1 MVPFLACNIAASSH
15 LHETLRLNKKVI
27 SPAYKHGLTMV
38 LYSLKILLQPIDLAQ
53 INYSGFGFVV
63 TVALFPC
70 KGADMSERHLPDDQS
85 STIDPYLITSVRQ
98 TLAEQSAALQNL
110 SKQLDSGQYQRVLN
124 LIMNCKGHVI
134 LSGMGKSGHV
144 GRKMSAT
151 LASTGTP
158 SFFIHPAEAFH
169 GDLGMITPYDLLI
182 LISASGETDEILK
195 LVPSLKNFGNRIIAI
210 TNNGNSTLAKNADA
224 VLELHMANETC
235 PNNLAPT
242 TSTTLT
248 MAIGDALAIAMIHQR
263 KFMPNDFAR
272 YHPGGSLGRRLLTRV
287 ADVMQHDVPAVQLD
301 ASFKTVIQRITS
313 GCQGMV
319 MVEDAEGGLAGI
331 ITDGDLRRFMEKED
345 SLTSATAAQMM
356 TREPLTLPEDTMI
369 IEAEEKMQKHRVSTL
384 LVTNKANKVTGL
396 VRIFD

>member
-1 MVPFLACNIAASSH
+1 
-15 LHETLRLNKKVI
+15 
-27 SPAYKHGLTMV
+27 
-38 LYSLKILLQPIDLAQ
+38 
-53 INYSGFGFVV
+53 
-63 TVALFPC
+63 
-70 KGADMSERHLPDDQS
+70 MSERHLPDDQS

-98 TLAEQSAALQNL
+98 TLAEQGAALQNL

-210 TNNGNSTLAKNADA
+210 TNNGNSTLA
-224 VLELHMANETC
+224 
-235 PNNLAPT
+235 
-242 TSTTLT
+242 

-287 ADVMQHDVPAVQLD
+287 ADVMLHDVPAVQLD

>member
-1 MVPFLACNIAASSH
+1 
-15 LHETLRLNKKVI
+15 
-27 SPAYKHGLTMV
+27 
-38 LYSLKILLQPIDLAQ
+38 
-53 INYSGFGFVV
+53 
-63 TVALFPC
+63 
-70 KGADMSERHLPDDQS
+70 MSERHLPDDQS

-98 TLAEQSAALQNL
+98 TLAEQGAALQNL

-263 KFMPNDFAR
+263 KFMLNDFAR

>member
-1 MVPFLACNIAASSH
+1 
-15 LHETLRLNKKVI
+15 
-27 SPAYKHGLTMV
+27 
-38 LYSLKILLQPIDLAQ
+38 
-53 INYSGFGFVV
+53 
-63 TVALFPC
+63 
-70 KGADMSERHLPDDQS
+70 
-85 STIDPYLITSVRQ
+85 PYLITSVRQ
-98 TLAEQSAALQNL
+98 TLEEQGAALQNL
-110 SKQLDSGQYQRVLN
+110 SKQLDSGQYQCVLN

-151 LASTGTP
+151 LASTGIP

-169 GDLGMITPYDLLI
+169 GDLGMITPCDLLI

-210 TNNGNSTLAKNADA
+210 TNNGHSTLAKNADA

-248 MAIGDALAIAMIHQR
+248 MAIGDALAIAMIHKR

>member
-1 MVPFLACNIAASSH
+1 
-15 LHETLRLNKKVI
+15 
-27 SPAYKHGLTMV
+27 
-38 LYSLKILLQPIDLAQ
+38 
-53 INYSGFGFVV
+53 
-63 TVALFPC
+63 
-70 KGADMSERHLPDDQS
+70 MSERHLPDDQS

-98 TLAEQSAALQNL
+98 TLAEQGAALQNL
-110 SKQLDSGQYQRVLN
+110 SKQLDSGQYQRVHY
-124 LIMNCKGHVI
+124 CWVRSI

-224 VLELHMANETC
+224 VLELYMANETC

-287 ADVMQHDVPAVQLD
+287 ADVMQHDVPSVHLD
-301 ASFKTVIQRITS
+301 APFKTVIQRITS

-319 MVEDAEGGLAGI
+319 MVEDAEGELAGI

-356 TREPLTLPEDTMI
+356 TREPLTLPEETMI

>member
-1 MVPFLACNIAASSH
+1 
-15 LHETLRLNKKVI
+15 
-27 SPAYKHGLTMV
+27 
-38 LYSLKILLQPIDLAQ
+38 
-53 INYSGFGFVV
+53 
-63 TVALFPC
+63 
-70 KGADMSERHLPDDQS
+70 MSERHLPDDQS

-263 KFMPNDFAR
+263 KFMPNGFAR

>member
-1 MVPFLACNIAASSH
+1 
-15 LHETLRLNKKVI
+15 
-27 SPAYKHGLTMV
+27 
-38 LYSLKILLQPIDLAQ
+38 
-53 INYSGFGFVV
+53 
-63 TVALFPC
+63 
-70 KGADMSERHLPDDQS
+70 MSERHLPDDQS

-98 TLAEQSAALQNL
+98 TLAEQGAALQNL

-248 MAIGDALAIAMIHQR
+248 MAIGDALAIAMIRQR
-263 KFMPNDFAR
+263 KFMPNDLAR

-356 TREPLTLPEDTMI
+356 TREPLTLPGDTMI

>member
-1 MVPFLACNIAASSH
+1 MP
-15 LHETLRLNKKVI
+15 EK
-27 SPAYKHGLTMV
+27 
-38 LYSLKILLQPIDLAQ
+38 YS
-53 INYSGFGFVV
+53 
-63 TVALFPC
+63 
-70 KGADMSERHLPDDQS
+70 PDDQS

-98 TLAEQSAALQNL
+98 TLEEQGAALQNL
-110 SKQLDSGQYQRVLN
+110 SKQLDSGQYQCVLN

-169 GDLGMITPYDLLI
+169 GDLGMITPCDLLI

-248 MAIGDALAIAMIHQR
+248 MAIGDALAIA
-263 KFMPNDFAR
+263 
-272 YHPGGSLGRRLLTRV
+272 
-287 ADVMQHDVPAVQLD
+287 
-301 ASFKTVIQRITS
+301 
-313 GCQGMV
+313 
-319 MVEDAEGGLAGI
+319 
-331 ITDGDLRRFMEKED
+331 
-345 SLTSATAAQMM
+345 
-356 TREPLTLPEDTMI
+356 
-369 IEAEEKMQKHRVSTL
+369 
-384 LVTNKANKVTGL
+384 
-396 VRIFD
+396 

>member
-1 MVPFLACNIAASSH
+1 S
-15 LHETLRLNKKVI
+15 
-27 SPAYKHGLTMV
+27 
-38 LYSLKILLQPIDLAQ
+38 
-53 INYSGFGFVV
+53 
-63 TVALFPC
+63 
-70 KGADMSERHLPDDQS
+70 PDDQS

-98 TLAEQSAALQNL
+98 TLEEQGAALQNL
-110 SKQLDSGQYQRVLN
+110 SKQLDSGQYQCVLN

-151 LASTGTP
+151 LASTGIP

-169 GDLGMITPYDLLI
+169 GDLGMITPCDLLI

-210 TNNGNSTLAKNADA
+210 TNNGHSTLAKNADA

-248 MAIGDALAIAMIHQR
+248 MAIGDALAIAMIHKR